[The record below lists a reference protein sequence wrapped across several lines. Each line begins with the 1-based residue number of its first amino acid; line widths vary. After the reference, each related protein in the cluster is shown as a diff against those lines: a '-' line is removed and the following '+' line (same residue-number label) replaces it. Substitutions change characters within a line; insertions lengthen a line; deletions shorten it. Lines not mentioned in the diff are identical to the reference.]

1 MATNAQLVNIVFE
14 AAVVKRLHRTGWQI
28 LGGHEEGVGEHS
40 FMTAVISYFLAKKK
54 QANIATVLTMAIFHD
69 FHEARTGEV
78 DKLAKFY
85 ITRHEDRAN
94 TDIFSGI
101 DADLLATLET
111 YEEKKSI
118 ESRIVY
124 ESNII
129 AFLVELKLLTE
140 RGHTHTQEW
149 FDGNAK
155 RLRMPESIDLAE
167 QIRTTDS
174 QAWWTSIR
182 KTLTEQFIQE

>member
-1 MATNAQLVNIVFE
+1 MDKQLVNIIYE
-14 AAVVKRLHRTGWQI
+14 AAVVKRLRRTGWQI

-40 FMTAVISYFLAKKK
+40 FMTAVIAYFLGKKK
-54 QANIATVLTMAIFHD
+54 KANMEIILTMSIFHD

-94 TDIFSGI
+94 KDIFELV
-101 DADLLATLET
+101 DRDLLQTLEI
-111 YEEKKSI
+111 YEEKESL
-118 ESRIVY
+118 ESRVVY
-124 ESNII
+124 EANIL

-140 RGHTHTQEW
+140 RGHMHTNEW
-149 FDGNAK
+149 FESNAK
-155 RLRMPESIDLAE
+155 RLRLEESIELAE

-174 QAWWTSIR
+174 QAWWMNIR
-182 KTLTEQFIQE
+182 KTLNEQFIQE

>member
-1 MATNAQLVNIVFE
+1 MNDQLIHIIFE
-14 AAVVKRLHRTGWQI
+14 AAVVKRLRRTGWQI

-40 FMTAVISYFLAKKK
+40 FMTAVIAYFLGKQKK
-54 QANIATVLTMAIFHD
+54 ANIEIVLTMAIFHD

-94 TDIFSGI
+94 TDIFQSI
-101 DADLLATLET
+101 DSDLLHTLET
-111 YEEKKSI
+111 YEEKESL

-124 ESNII
+124 EANIL

-140 RGHTHTQEW
+140 RGHKHTQEW

-155 RLRMPESIDLAE
+155 RLRMAESLELAE
-167 QIRTTDS
+167 KIRTTDS

-182 KTLTEQFIQE
+182 QTLNEQFTQE

>member
-1 MATNAQLVNIVFE
+1 MDQQLVHIIFE
-14 AAVVKRLHRTGWQI
+14 AAVVKRLRRTGWQI

-40 FMTAVISYFLAKKK
+40 FMTAVIAYFLGK
-54 QANIATVLTMAIFHD
+54 QKEANMETVLVMAIFHD

-94 TDIFSGI
+94 KDIFAAI
-101 DADLLATLET
+101 DPKLLETLET
-111 YEEKKSI
+111 YEEKQSL

-124 ESNII
+124 EANIL

-140 RGHTHTQEW
+140 RGHKHTNEW
-149 FDGNAK
+149 FEGNAK
-155 RLRMPESIDLAE
+155 RLRMKESKELAE
-167 QIRTTDS
+167 RIKTTDS
-174 QAWWTSIR
+174 QEWWTGIR
-182 KTLTEQFIQE
+182 KTLTEQFLQE